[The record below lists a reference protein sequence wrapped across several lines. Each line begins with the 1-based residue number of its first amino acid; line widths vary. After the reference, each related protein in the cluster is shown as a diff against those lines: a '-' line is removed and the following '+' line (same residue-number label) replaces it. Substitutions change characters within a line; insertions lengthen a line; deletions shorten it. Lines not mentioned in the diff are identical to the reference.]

1 MPTSAYFKPIKL
13 EKNIRQTGEVSFEV
27 RMMKSGM
34 RIEKTFDTLEDARAY
49 RDGQN
54 FVAAL
59 DHTEGAIFEAR
70 IKKSQSK
77 SFTLASAIE
86 DYRKRFTA
94 KKKGYESEGNRLDRL
109 ARLPVAQRPLYM
121 IHRPELLDLFES
133 LRGGEGQMIK
143 GVKQKKCSEA
153 TVKRYYNLVRHI
165 FTVMKDSKKIDRNPF
180 DELAASERPKDGKPR
195 NRRFRGDE
203 YGRLLLELDGT
214 AKTVMIL
221 AVETAM
227 RRGELLNIE
236 WGNVTLTGSA
246 PRIYIPDSKTD
257 DEGTIPLSTRAVAA
271 LKAIQPKNKKDRVGK
286 VFQIGPDA
294 LRYQWRLARKAIGAT
309 DLRIHDM
316 RHEGTSRLF
325 ERGLNVLE
333 AASVTRHKNIQ
344 TLKRYT
350 HLQTANLVKKLG

>member
-1 MPTSAYFKPIKL
+1 MLKKI
-13 EKNIRQTGEVSFEV
+13 EKNITQIGPHSYRV
-27 RMMKSGM
+27 RIMVAGNLASKVWDTIQEA
-34 RIEKTFDTLEDARAY
+34 RIW
-49 RDGQN
+49 RDQHLAS
-54 FVAAL
+54 AAL
-59 DHTEGAIFEAR
+59 DVHESTIIESR
-70 IKKSQSK
+70 IKKSSSR
-77 SFTLASAIE
+77 SFTFSDAIK
-86 DYRKRFTA
+86 DYRKNFTE
-94 KKKGYESEGNRLDRL
+94 KKKGHESEGCRLDRID
-109 ARLPVAQRPLYM
+109 RLPVSQRPLYM

-133 LRGGEGQMIK
+133 IRSGEGQMIK

-165 FTVMKDSKKIDRNPF
+165 FTVMKDRKKIDRNPF

-195 NRRFRGDE
+195 NRRFKGDE
-203 YGRLLLELDGT
+203 YEQLSSELEGA

-257 DEGTIPLSTRAVAA
+257 EEGTIPLSTRAVAA

-294 LRYQWRLARKAIGAT
+294 LRYQWRQARNAIGAA